1 MFSIHNERKPAIAER
16 FIRTLKN
23 KIHKYISINYMI
35 LYKNI
40 ITHIIEQLKWNM
52 LMLKITHILILKKK
66 LTVKIQNW
74 IGF

>member
-52 LMLKITHILILKKK
+52 LMLKIIHILILKKK